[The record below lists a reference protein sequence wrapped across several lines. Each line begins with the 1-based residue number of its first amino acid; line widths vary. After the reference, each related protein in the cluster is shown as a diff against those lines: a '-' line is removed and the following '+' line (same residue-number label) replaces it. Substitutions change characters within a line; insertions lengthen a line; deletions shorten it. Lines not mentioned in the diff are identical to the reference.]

1 MKKDERIALK
11 IRADKEQMKL
21 LEKMNKGRS
30 SCTYDVENLINDGKD
45 FIEATRR
52 GTLLCVIKSV
62 SASGMSRVMNFNSC
76 YKMKSGRY
84 YYRQYWVLFKAL
96 GYNESRNGNGFT
108 IGGCGMNMVF
118 HTHYTIIHGL
128 HSLGFIDKKECD
140 KLAQQ
145 TPTTF

>member
-21 LEKMNKGRS
+21 LEKMNRGRYCS
-30 SCTYDVENLINDGKD
+30 YDAGNLIHDGKD
-45 FIEATRR
+45 FIEATKN
-52 GTLLCVIKSV
+52 GTLMCVIKSV

-76 YKMKSGRY
+76 GKTKNGRY
-84 YYRQYWVLFKAL
+84 YYRQYWGLFKAL
-96 GYNESRNGNGFT
+96 GYTESRNGNGFT

-118 HTHYTIIHGL
+118 HTHYTIIHRL
-128 HSLGFIDKKECD
+128 HRFGFIDKKECD

>member
-21 LEKMNKGRS
+21 LEKMNKGRHHS
-30 SCTYDVENLINDGKD
+30 YDVENLINDGKD

-52 GTLLCVIKSV
+52 GTLMCVIKSV

-84 YYRQYWVLFKAL
+84 YYRQYWGLFKAL
-96 GYNESRNGNGFT
+96 GYTESRNGNGFT

-118 HTHYTIIHGL
+118 HTHYTINHRL
-128 HSLGFIDKKECD
+128 HSLGFIDRKECD
-140 KLAQQ
+140 ELAQQ

>member
-11 IRADKEQMKL
+11 IRADREQMKL
-21 LEKMNKGRS
+21 LEKMNKGRHYS
-30 SCTYDVENLINDGKD
+30 YDVENLINDGKD

-52 GTLLCVIKSV
+52 GTLMCVIKSV

-76 YKMKSGRY
+76 EKNKSKKAY
-84 YYRQYWVLFKAL
+84 WYRQYWGLFEAL
-96 GYNESRNGNGFT
+96 GYTESRNGNGFT
-108 IGGCGMNMVF
+108 IDGCGMNMVF
-118 HTHYTIIHGL
+118 DTHYTIIHTL
-128 HSLGFIDKKECD
+128 HRLGFIDRKECD